1 MSAQLEFDRL
11 KRVWQGADNRAPAFD
26 AQALVER
33 DTRRMK
39 LAMIGP
45 IIVTVVAGGG
55 SVLTALESRR
65 IEDFVLAAGIW
76 VFILSVWLGW
86 LWISRSSWRPLTE
99 STKAYLDLSI
109 QRCISTLRAL
119 YFGAA
124 LYVIGFAS
132 MLIWKMYYFSSAWRN
147 VLTSGTVLCFA
158 FVVTPVL
165 LYMLIVFSRKKRSEL
180 ANLQRTRFEFE
191 NMDGT

>member
-11 KRVWQGADNRAPAFD
+11 KRVWQGVEDRAPSFD
-26 AQALVER
+26 AEALVER

-39 LAMIGP
+39 LAVIGP

-76 VFILSVWLGW
+76 AFILSVWLGW
-86 LWISRSSWRPLTE
+86 LWISRRSWRPLTE

-132 MLIWKMYYFSSAWRN
+132 VLIWKLYYFAADWRD
-147 VLTSGTVLCFA
+147 VLTSRTVLCFA
-158 FVVTPVL
+158 FVVTPIL
-165 LYMLIVFSRKKRSEL
+165 LYMLVVLSRRKRIEL
-180 ANLQRTRFEFE
+180 AFLEKTRFEFE
-191 NMDGT
+191 SV